1 MLNLYNIIN
10 HIIIIKFS
18 PELEKKLIEE
28 FNKID
33 TDNSG
38 TIDKEETL
46 KYWYFL
52 MPITIKKGE
61 KEKIRKKIEHRC
73 IFLIGL

>member
-1 MLNLYNIIN
+1 MGNDLSFNVYYIIN
-10 HIIIIKFS
+10 HIIIIKLS
-18 PELEKKLIEE
+18 SELEKKLTEE

-52 MPITIKKGE
+52 IPINIKKGE
-61 KEKIRKKIEHRC
+61 KEKIRKKN
-73 IFLIGL
+73 